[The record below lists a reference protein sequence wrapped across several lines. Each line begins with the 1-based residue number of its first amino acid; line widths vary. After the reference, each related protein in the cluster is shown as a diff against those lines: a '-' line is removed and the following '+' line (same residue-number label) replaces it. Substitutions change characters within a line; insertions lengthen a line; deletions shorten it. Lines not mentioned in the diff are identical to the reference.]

1 MADGQGGSRQL
12 PAWRE
17 MNQDTSPE
25 VEEMLFAYWR
35 DAPAWEKWQRM
46 VELNRS
52 ARFLALAGLRRRHPQ
67 ASEAELRW
75 RLVELLLG
83 PELTERTCGGFESFS
98 LRTSGVTSPGT
109 CATSVTWSSNRAGL
123 LEL

>member
-1 MADGQGGSRQL
+1 MADGQNRSRRL
-12 PAWRE
+12 PTWRE
-17 MNQDTSPE
+17 MNQDTAPE

-67 ASEAELRW
+67 ASEDELRR
-75 RLVELLLG
+75 RLAELLLG
-83 PELTERTCGGFESFS
+83 PELAERAYGP
-98 LRTSGVTSPGT
+98 LPSPT
-109 CATSVTWSSNRAGL
+109 HA
-123 LEL
+123 